1 MTWLLADIAEM
12 VDGTL
17 HGHSNQTIVDA
28 GQIKLD
34 AVATDSRSVSNDQLF
49 IAIKGER
56 FDAHDFV
63 KDLVGKAGAAL
74 VDRLIDCDLPQIV
87 VKDTRVA
94 LAQFA
99 AKWRQQFDM
108 PLVALTGS
116 NGKTTVK
123 EMLSAILAVKGEV
136 LATLGNLNND
146 LGVPLT
152 LLRLR
157 KQHDFA
163 VIEMGANHFGEIAFL
178 TNIGKPDVAILNNAG
193 ASHLEGFGSVEG
205 VSRAKAEIFQGL
217 DDTGIAIINAD
228 DEYADYWQG
237 CVADKQVMSFGM
249 ENAATVQGKATPTGM
264 LVLNYA
270 DDSVEIDLALLG
282 RHNKRNALA
291 AASAAIA
298 VGASLQEIQ
307 QGLESLKPVKGRLT
321 PYIGLKNIRLIDD
334 TYNANPSSMKA
345 AIDVLTE
352 FTDGPRML
360 VLGDMGELGDDVAA
374 LHAEIGRYANEKAI
388 DQLYCLGEFSVE
400 AANAFGEKANHFLQ
414 VEPLLHDLNNQLKNN
429 MTLLVKG
436 SRSMRMERVVEALK
450 LPETAEGG
458 AQC

>member
-1 MTWLLADIAEM
+1 MEEIYKIFKSCSGL
-12 VDGTL
+12 G
-17 HGHSNQTIVDA
+17 
-28 GQIKLD
+28 
-34 AVATDSRSVSNDQLF
+34 TDSRQLPEGCLF
-49 IAIKGER
+49 VALKGER
-56 FDAHDFV
+56 FDANDFV
-63 KDLVGKAGAAL
+63 ADLAGKAGAAL
-74 VDRLIDCDLPQIV
+74 VDRVIDCELPQIV
-87 VKDTRVA
+87 VADTRVA

-99 AKWRQQFDM
+99 ATWRQQFTM
-108 PLVALTGS
+108 PLLALTGS

-157 KQHDFA
+157 QQHDYA
-163 VIEMGANHFGEIAFL
+163 VIEMGANHFDEIAFL

-217 DDTGIAIINAD
+217 GDSGIAIINAD
-228 DEYADYWQG
+228 DEYADYWLG
-237 CVADKQVMSFGM
+237 CVADKQVISFGM
-249 ENAATVQGKATPTGM
+249 ENAATVQGKATPTGT

-270 DDSVEIDLALLG
+270 DDPKDSSVEINLALLG

-298 VGASLQEIQ
+298 VGANLQEIK
-307 QGLESLKPVKGRLT
+307 QGLESLQPVKGRLT
-321 PYIGLKNIRLIDD
+321 PYVGRENVRLIDD

-345 AIDVLTE
+345 AIDVLAE
-352 FTDGPRML
+352 FTEGERVL
-360 VLGDMGELGDDVAA
+360 VLGDMGELGDDVSA
-374 LHAEIGRYANEKAI
+374 LHADIGRYALEQSI
-388 DQLYCLGEFSVE
+388 DRIFCLGEFSGE
-400 AANAFGEKANHFLQ
+400 AAKAFGENAQHFLKIA
-414 VEPLLHDLNNQLKNN
+414 LLLEALNYQMKNN

-450 LPETAEGG
+450 LPETVEGV
-458 AQC
+458 ATC

>member
-1 MTWLLADIAEM
+1 MTWLLSDIAQM
-12 VDGTL
+12 VDGQL
-17 HGHSNQTIVDA
+17 HVSSGLSQAYASQYRVNSVSI
-28 GQIKLD
+28 
-34 AVATDSRSVSNDQLF
+34 DSRTVEADQLF

-63 KDLVGKAGAAL
+63 TDLAGKAGAAL
-74 VDRLIDCDLPQIV
+74 VDRVIDCELPQIV
-87 VKDTRVA
+87 VPDTRVA
-94 LAQFA
+94 LSKFA
-99 AKWRQQFDM
+99 AAWRQRFDL

-123 EMLSAILAVKGEV
+123 EMLSAVLAVKGSV
-136 LATLGNLNND
+136 LATIGNLNND

-157 KQHDFA
+157 ESHEYA

-228 DEYADYWQG
+228 DDYADYWQG
-237 CVADKQVMSFGM
+237 CVADKRVISFGM
-249 ENAATVQGKATPTGM
+249 DNAAMVQGTALPTGM
-264 LVLNYA
+264 LVLLH
-270 DDSVEIDLALLG
+270 DGESVEIDLALLG
-282 RHNKRNALA
+282 RHNQRNALA

-298 VGASLQEIQ
+298 VGASLSDIK

-321 PYIGLKNIRLIDD
+321 PLKGLNNIRLIDD

-345 AIDVLTE
+345 AIDVLADFSADTQV
-352 FTDGPRML
+352 L
-360 VLGDMGELGDDVAA
+360 VLGDMGELGEDVVSLHAGLGTYAKEKGIHKLFCLGTHSVAA
-374 LHAEIGRYANEKAI
+374 AESFG
-388 DQLYCLGEFSVE
+388 DD
-400 AANAFGEKANHFLQ
+400 AAHFTDL
-414 VEPLLHDLNNQLKNN
+414 EPLLDAFKPIINDQA
-429 MTLLVKG
+429 TTVLVKG
-436 SRSMRMERVVEALK
+436 SRSMRMERVEEAL
-450 LPETAEGG
+450 
-458 AQC
+458 C